1 MMKWSMLHRSGDTT
15 IKRRERATPLPTDG
29 GMMFDRSDAEPS
41 DALAVAARHL
51 RVEYAA
57 GGRSALWSRGYR
69 AAYAWSG
76 WLLFLGNAAVI
87 IWLWIHNGG
96 VSGIH
101 GAADLMT
108 SLGRITGLLG
118 AYLLL
123 IQLLLFAR
131 LPWFVR
137 HVGIDRLIV
146 WHRRNGK
153 ICIVLILAH
162 VVLITLGYAQSDRLS
177 VLAQVSSF
185 LSSSSYP
192 RMVRATIGTAL
203 LILVVVTSLVIV
215 RRRLRYEAW
224 YLMHL
229 AAYAAVLLTWYHQ
242 LPTGNEFILS
252 AAAAAYWT
260 ALYLVTLALL
270 VLFRVSRP
278 LIRAFWY
285 RLRVAEVTVES
296 PTVVSLR
303 MTGRHLGR
311 LHARAG
317 QFFLFR
323 FLTPGR
329 WWKSHPFSLSGA
341 LDGQSLRITIKFAGD
356 FTQHMGEIAPGTR
369 VIAEGPLGLFTD
381 AARRRTHV
389 ALIAGGIGI
398 TPIRA
403 LLEEMAGDLVVIYR
417 VARDDDVLFRD
428 ELDAL
433 AQERGARLCYVIGD
447 HRAPG
452 NEHLMSPE
460 HLRDIVPDLSARD
473 VYLCGP
479 PAMMDVIERSVQA
492 IGVPRTHIH
501 SERFAV

>member
-1 MMKWSMLHRSGDTT
+1 MRWSMPGRSGDTA
-15 IKRRERATPLPTDG
+15 IERRERATQPATGG
-29 GMMFDRSDAEPS
+29 GMTFDRGDAES
-41 DALAVAARHL
+41 GDALAVAARHL
-51 RVEYAA
+51 GVEYAA
-57 GGRSALWSRGYR
+57 GDRSALWRRGTR

-76 WLLFLGNAAVI
+76 WLVFLGNAAVI
-87 IWLWIHNGG
+87 IWLWLHNGG

-101 GAADLMT
+101 GTADLVT

-137 HVGIDRLIV
+137 HVGVDRLIV

-153 ICIVLILAH
+153 LCIGLVLAH
-162 VVLITLGYAQSDRLS
+162 VALITIGYAISDRLS
-177 VLAQVSSF
+177 ILAQVSSF
-185 LSSSSYP
+185 LSSGGYP
-192 RMVRATIGTAL
+192 GMVRAAIGTAL
-203 LILVVVTSLVIV
+203 LILVVVTSVVIV

-224 YLMHL
+224 CLVHL
-229 AAYAAVLLTWYHQ
+229 TAYAAVLLAWYHQ

-252 AAAAAYWT
+252 SAAAAYWT
-260 ALYLVTLALL
+260 ALYLLTLALL
-270 VLFRVSRP
+270 VVFRVSRP
-278 LIRAFWY
+278 LIRAFRY
-285 RLRVAEVTVES
+285 RMRVAEVTVES
-296 PTVVSLR
+296 PMVVSLR
-303 MTGRHLGR
+303 LTGHHLDR

-329 WWKSHPFSLSGA
+329 WWKSHPFSLSEA
-341 LDGQSLRITIKFAGD
+341 PDGQSLRITIKFAGD
-356 FTQHMGEIAPGTR
+356 FTQQIGEIAPGTR
-369 VIAEGPLGLFTD
+369 VIAEGPLGLFTA
-381 AARRRTHV
+381 AARRRARV

-403 LLEEMAGDLVVIYR
+403 LLEEMSGDIVVIYR
-417 VARDDDVLFRD
+417 VARDDNVLFRG

-433 AQERGARLCYVIGD
+433 ARERGARLCYVIGD
-447 HRAPG
+447 HRAAG

-460 HLRDIVPDLSARD
+460 HLRAIVPDLGARD

-492 IGVPRTHIH
+492 LGVPRKHIH

>member
-1 MMKWSMLHRSGDTT
+1 MRWFMRSRSGDAM
-15 IKRRERATPLPTDG
+15 IERQERTALLSTDG
-29 GMMFDRSDAEPS
+29 GMTFDRGDTESG

-51 RVEYAA
+51 RVAYAA

-69 AAYAWSG
+69 AAYAGSG
-76 WLLFLGNAAVI
+76 WVLFLGNMAVI
-87 IWLWIHNGG
+87 IWLWLHNGG

-101 GAADLMT
+101 GTADLVT

-153 ICIVLILAH
+153 ICIGLILAH
-162 VVLITLGYAQSDRLS
+162 VVLITIGYAQSDHLS
-177 VLAQVSSF
+177 VLAQVASF

-192 RMVRATIGTAL
+192 GMVRATIGTAL
-203 LILVVVTSLVIV
+203 LVLVVVTSLIIV

-224 YLMHL
+224 YLVHL
-229 AAYAAVLLTWYHQ
+229 AAYAAVLLAWYHQ

-252 AAAAAYWT
+252 PTAAAYWT

-278 LIRAFWY
+278 LLRAFWY

-303 MTGRHLGR
+303 MTGRRLDR

-329 WWKSHPFSLSGA
+329 WWTSHPFSLSEA
-341 LDGQSLRITIKFAGD
+341 PDGQSLRITIKYAGD
-356 FTQHMGEIAPGTR
+356 FTRHIGEIAPGTR

-381 AARRRTHV
+381 AARRRARV

-403 LLEEMAGDLVVIYR
+403 LLEEMSGDLVVIYR
-417 VARDDDVLFRD
+417 VTRDDDVLFRD
-428 ELDAL
+428 ELEEL
-433 AQERGARLCYVIGD
+433 AREGGARLCYVIGD

-452 NEHLMSPE
+452 NEHLLSPA
-460 HLRDIVPDLSARD
+460 HLCEIVPDLSARD